1 MYCVIEDL
9 IDKARFY
16 FGSVWSFLQT
26 NANPIEDMNW
36 KHASSLSY
44 AHFRFLEQLY
54 YQSSAM
60 LYPTL
65 DLTLALKGSIMKMH
79 NLHRYY
85 KSRLEHT
92 PSPVNQ
98 PLSAIVLADTGVTD
112 YEEAERAKADMNENT
127 QIVTVD
133 LVDRVHGRIS
143 SVLDRLSGILSE
155 NDIQARRVQN
165 MLFYQG
171 VKLQVLADAGDEV
184 GVRRTADIIS
194 SLTNVRGFD
203 RLSSMVG
210 YVLVY
215 AGTMHAHLLQKS
227 NDPWDQSLL
236 LDRLRLDYLS
246 ICGLAN
252 KSKYVS
258 KLYAPSLQHIDGIL
272 RGVTEQQ
279 IQRVIEF
286 PEPTLAIQDTQA
298 LEILDDIDQFLAE
311 FE

>member
-1 MYCVIEDL
+1 
-9 IDKARFY
+9 
-16 FGSVWSFLQT
+16 
-26 NANPIEDMNW
+26 
-36 KHASSLSY
+36 
-44 AHFRFLEQLY
+44 
-54 YQSSAM
+54 
-60 LYPTL
+60 
-65 DLTLALKGSIMKMH
+65 MKMH

-112 YEEAERAKADMNENT
+112 YEEAERAKADMNENA
-127 QIVTVD
+127 QLVTVD

-194 SLTNVRGFD
+194 SLRNVRGFD

-215 AGTMHAHLLQKS
+215 AGNMHAYLLQKS
-227 NDPWDQSLL
+227 NDTWDQSLL

-246 ICGLAN
+246 ICSLAN

-279 IQRVIEF
+279 IQRVITFE
-286 PEPTLAIQDTQA
+286 EPTLAIQDTQT

>member
-1 MYCVIEDL
+1 
-9 IDKARFY
+9 
-16 FGSVWSFLQT
+16 
-26 NANPIEDMNW
+26 
-36 KHASSLSY
+36 
-44 AHFRFLEQLY
+44 
-54 YQSSAM
+54 
-60 LYPTL
+60 
-65 DLTLALKGSIMKMH
+65 MH

-112 YEEAERAKADMNENT
+112 YEEAERAKADMNENA
-127 QIVTVD
+127 QLVTVD

-194 SLTNVRGFD
+194 SLRNVRGFD

-215 AGTMHAHLLQKS
+215 AGNMHAYLLQKS
-227 NDPWDQSLL
+227 NDTWDQSLL

-246 ICGLAN
+246 ICSLAN

-279 IQRVIEF
+279 IQRVITFE
-286 PEPTLAIQDTQA
+286 EPTLAIQDTQT